1 LILPPDYFGKER
13 QMTKETILLRLILVV
28 TLLCGC
34 GGSTGT
40 FTEQGAETESS
51 EPEPAREVTPP
62 DVRVD
67 PDRLAAS
74 QPKPEQARPEDVSAP
89 TPESKTGAPQKQSE
103 GDQQHVASLSQA
115 RKDLDTTM
123 SELKTA
129 IFEDRNPF
137 VAMSIASRL
146 ADIFTRVGIADS
158 QDPKLYDIIKK
169 VKENY
174 DKVREYLEGEQI
186 SGAQKFFTE
195 MEKYYQEWKA
205 QMK

>member
-1 LILPPDYFGKER
+1 MI
-13 QMTKETILLRLILVV
+13 KETILLGLILVV

-40 FTEQGAETESS
+40 FTEEKDTETESS
-51 EPEPAREVTPP
+51 APEPAREVTPP
-62 DVRVD
+62 DIRVD
-67 PDRLAAS
+67 PDRRAAS
-74 QPKPEQARPEDVSAP
+74 QPKPEQARPEEVSAP
-89 TPESKTGAPQKQSE
+89 TSESKTGAPEKQSE
-103 GDQQHVASLSQA
+103 ADQQRAASLSQA
-115 RKDLDTTM
+115 RKDLDTTL

-137 VAMSIASRL
+137 AAMPIATKL
-146 ADIFTRVGIADS
+146 GNILTRVGSADS
-158 QDPKLYDIIKK
+158 QDPKLYEIIKN
-169 VKENY
+169 VKDNY

-186 SGAQKFFTE
+186 SGAQHFFKE